1 MSIYSFIP
9 KPSHGW
15 TKDCTISRREEED
28 PSSRGSKK
36 QLAQEAKEAWN
47 LRRDTNLEKMV
58 RQGKIEVTQNQPGWP
73 HCPPE
78 SEKYKQEANGGVLLV
93 LQTLGQRVHIE
104 ASGMSM

>member
-1 MSIYSFIP
+1 
-9 KPSHGW
+9 
-15 TKDCTISRREEED
+15 
-28 PSSRGSKK
+28 
-36 QLAQEAKEAWN
+36 
-47 LRRDTNLEKMV
+47 MV